1 MFLIQSRLTFRSF
14 RHVVFLYQ
22 IPKESFIEGPYHSLT
37 PLSAL
42 LKSQVTFFSRKY
54 RELSVGGW
62 QGWSLRTQPQ
72 LGSLKEPC
80 TQWRIINVS
89 FCV

>member
-1 MFLIQSRLTFRSF
+1 MFLIQSRLTFQSF

-22 IPKESFIEGPYHSLT
+22 IPKESFIKGPYHSLT
-37 PLSAL
+37 PLFAL
-42 LKSQVTFFSRKY
+42 LKSQVTFFSRKC
-54 RELSVGGW
+54 RELSVGG
-62 QGWSLRTQPQ
+62 GEWSLRTQPQ